1 MLIMNVIDSI
11 NSEVSSVFSQT
22 IPTLDLILSLLIAI
36 VCSLIINFVYKKTY
50 IGVSYTKTFSLSI
63 ILLCMVTSL
72 VIRTINSNLSL
83 SLGMVGALSI
93 VRFRAAVK
101 DPVDIVFM
109 FWAIAAGIMS
119 GAGLYFATLLAS
131 LIIGISYF
139 ICFTYQTKK
148 TDKALLVIKT
158 YSANADEILG
168 IMNKSTG
175 AKLKTESYKNGIVE
189 FTYELANRSQANEI
203 LNYKNSPGI
212 LSLSLLDLD

>member
-1 MLIMNVIDSI
+1 MLVMNIIDSVS
-11 NSEVSSVFSQT
+11 NEVSSVFSQT
-22 IPTLDLILSLLIAI
+22 IPTMDLLLSLLVAI
-36 VCSLIINFVYKKTY
+36 TASLIINFVYKKTY
-50 IGVSYTKTFSLSI
+50 VGVTYMKTFSLSI

-109 FWAIAAGIMS
+109 FWSIAAGIMS
-119 GAGLYFATLLAS
+119 GAGLYFATLLAC

-139 ICFTYQTKK
+139 VCYSYQVKK

-158 YSANADEILG
+158 YSANSDEILS

-189 FTYELANRSQANEI
+189 FTYELANRSQADEI
-203 LNYKNSPGI
+203 LKFKDSEGI
-212 LSLSLLDLD
+212 VSLSLLDLD

>member
-119 GAGLYFATLLAS
+119 GAGLYFATLLAC

>member
-1 MLIMNVIDSI
+1 MLVMNIIDSV
-11 NSEVSSVFSQT
+11 SDGVSSVFSQT
-22 IPTLDLILSLLIAI
+22 IPTVDLLLSLVVAI
-36 VCSLIINFVYKKTY
+36 VASLIIDFVYKKTFV
-50 IGVSYTKTFSLSI
+50 GVSYTKTFSLSI

-109 FWAIAAGIMS
+109 FWAIAAGIMA
-119 GAGLYFATLLAS
+119 GAGLYFATLLAC
-131 LIIGISYF
+131 LIIGLSYF
-139 ICFTYQTKK
+139 VCFTYQTKK

-158 YSANADEILG
+158 YSANSDEILG

-189 FTYELANRSQANEI
+189 FTYELASRSQADEI
-203 LNYKNSPGI
+203 LKFKDSEGI
-212 LSLSLLDLD
+212 VSLSLLDLD

>member
-11 NSEVSSVFSQT
+11 SSEVTSVFSQT

-119 GAGLYFATLLAS
+119 GAGLYFATLLAC

-203 LNYKNSPGI
+203 LNYKNSPGV

>member
-1 MLIMNVIDSI
+1 MLIMNVIDGIS
-11 NSEVSSVFSQT
+11 SEVTSVFSQT

-119 GAGLYFATLLAS
+119 GAGLYFATLLAC

>member
-1 MLIMNVIDSI
+1 MLILDIVVSVSDG
-11 NSEVSSVFSQT
+11 VSSVFSQT
-22 IPTLDLILSLLIAI
+22 IPTLDLLLSLVIAI
-36 VCSLIINFVYKKTY
+36 ISALIINFVYKKTY
-50 IGVSYTKTFSLSI
+50 VGVAYMKTFSLAI

-101 DPVDIVFM
+101 DPVDIVYM
-109 FWAIAAGIMS
+109 FWAIAAGIMA
-119 GAGLYFATLLAS
+119 GAGLYFATLLAC

-139 ICFTYQTKK
+139 VCFTYQTKK
-148 TDKALLVIKT
+148 TNRALLVIKT
-158 YSANADEILG
+158 YSANADEIFN

-175 AKLKTESYKNGIVE
+175 AKLKTESYKNGVVE
-189 FTYELANRSQANEI
+189 FTYELANRSQADEI
-203 LNYKNSPGI
+203 LKFKDSQGI

>member
-1 MLIMNVIDSI
+1 MLVMNIIDSV
-11 NSEVSSVFSQT
+11 SDGVSSVFSQT
-22 IPTLDLILSLLIAI
+22 IPTVDLLLSLVVAI
-36 VCSLIINFVYKKTY
+36 VASLIIDFVYKKTFV
-50 IGVSYTKTFSLSI
+50 GVSYTKTFSLSI

-109 FWAIAAGIMS
+109 FWAIAAGIMA
-119 GAGLYFATLLAS
+119 GAGLYFATLLAC
-131 LIIGISYF
+131 LIIGLSYF
-139 ICFTYQTKK
+139 VCFTYQTKK

-158 YSANADEILG
+158 YSANSDEILG

-175 AKLKTESYKNGIVE
+175 AKLKTESYKNGTVE
-189 FTYELANRSQANEI
+189 FTYELASRNQADEI
-203 LNYKNSPGI
+203 LKFKDSQGI